1 MKLRILLFSLTFL
14 LILLV
19 FLFPPIYNHSFGTS
33 EHYGFRF
40 LFNINFKGINIELL
54 ALELLSIFFLSS
66 LGYLLLREK
75 DKSD

>member
-1 MKLRILLFSLTFL
+1 MKLRTRLFSLTSLF
-14 LILLV
+14 ILLV
-19 FLFPPIYNHSFGTS
+19 FLFPPRKYSSELHEGFSFIFS
-33 EHYGFRF
+33 ED
-40 LFNINFKGINIELL
+40 ISGINTELL